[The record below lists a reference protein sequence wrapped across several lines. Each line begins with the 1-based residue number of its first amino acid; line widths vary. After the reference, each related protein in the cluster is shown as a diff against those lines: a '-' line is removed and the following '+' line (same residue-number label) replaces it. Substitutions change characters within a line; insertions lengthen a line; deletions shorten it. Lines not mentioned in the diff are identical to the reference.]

1 MDRIKILIT
10 GANGYLG
17 KSLAHHLSKTHEV
30 VCTTRNIL
38 DVTDINSVT
47 SFLSNQYFDVVLH
60 CAISGGSRLKL
71 ETYQDMDN
79 NLISYYN
86 LLLNRNYFGKFI
98 SFGSG
103 AEIYAHHTPYGMS
116 KNVIAKSISEKE
128 NFYNI
133 RIFAIFDENELDTR
147 FIKSCIVNCINNK
160 NINIHQD
167 KFFDFFYME
176 DFLKIIDLYL
186 AEKITYKNFDCCYK
200 EKKKLSDIAKYIC
213 NLFEKSS
220 DDFILKLNDNIGESY
235 TGNFTELNNIHFI
248 GLNEGINRVSKILR
262 NSF

>member
-1 MDRIKILIT
+1 MKILVT
-10 GANGYLG
+10 GGNGYIA
-17 KSLAHHLSKTHEV
+17 KSFVKKNKNKYNIKSIS
-30 VCTTRNIL
+30 RN
-38 DVTDINSVT
+38 DFD
-47 SFLSNQYFDVVLH
+47 LSNTIETKNFFDVNEFDIVIH
-60 CAISGGSRLKL
+60 TAIKGGSRLTHDSYQC
-71 ETYQDMDN
+71 TYE
-79 NLISYYN
+79 N
-86 LLLNRNYFGKFI
+86 LLMFDNLLSNKNKFKKLI
-98 SFGSG
+98 NIGSG
-103 AEIYAHHTPYGMS
+103 AEIYNCDTPYGLS
-116 KNVIAKSISEKE
+116 KKIINNLIEHE
-128 NFYNI
+128 DNFFNL
-133 RIFAIFDENELDTR
+133 RVFGIFNEDELDTR

-186 AEKITYKNFDCCYK
+186 AEKIAYKNFDCCYK

-213 NLFEKSS
+213 NFFKKTS

-235 TGNFTELNNIHFI
+235 TGNFTELNNIHFV